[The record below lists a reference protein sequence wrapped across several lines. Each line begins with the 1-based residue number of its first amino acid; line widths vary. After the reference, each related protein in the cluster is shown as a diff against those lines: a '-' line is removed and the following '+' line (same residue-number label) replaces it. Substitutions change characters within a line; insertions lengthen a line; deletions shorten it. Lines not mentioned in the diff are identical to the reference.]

1 MCKLIEIICVWNLH
15 VLNVKTSAWKQTVNI
30 FLVIALNNKDGE
42 NLLACGNSAFSKYSV
57 LLCIRC

>member
-1 MCKLIEIICVWNLH
+1 M
-15 VLNVKTSAWKQTVNI
+15 LNVKTSAWKQTVNI